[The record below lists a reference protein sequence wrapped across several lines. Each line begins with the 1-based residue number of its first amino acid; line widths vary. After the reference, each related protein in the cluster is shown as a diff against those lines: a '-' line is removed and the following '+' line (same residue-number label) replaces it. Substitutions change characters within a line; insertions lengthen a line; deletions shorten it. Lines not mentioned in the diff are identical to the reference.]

1 MIEVFK
7 LSNQTAKSIPL
18 PKKHGLDFPQGL
30 DARPANQSLYRSIL
44 GKLQFA
50 AQTARPDIAYATG
63 KLAQYASDPRAI
75 HMDRAYHV
83 LSYLKGTK
91 DLAIVY
97 HKNVPGASPRLL
109 RGWSD
114 ADWAND
120 PDRKSISGFAFSHG
134 PSTFSWKS
142 AKQKLTATSTTE
154 AELIAA
160 FSATCEAVYFR
171 DLLEELGESQP
182 TTVIMEDNKGVLDL
196 MKDSK
201 HHERTKHIDTKYMRT
216 RDHVKAGD
224 TRLEA
229 VTSADNVADIFTKA
243 LAKPQFLYLR
253 NLLVFSAMSNHGN
266 TTGVNEGPSSFESAS
281 TGSSVAHSTSE
292 THSKNNASSYET
304 FADLP
309 VHRQIDLADR
319 SGFTVRQ
326 LTIANIPV
334 FLPHPKRF
342 YYLDQVEF
350 AYNSAPQ
357 STIKTSPFVADLG
370 FLPRQPAMI
379 RPPSDARTPS
389 NVESLQVKL
398 KAILLRTQEY
408 MSFSQLSQQRQADK
422 HRRPVEIKVGDSV
435 LIHHTSFQS
444 PSNRMLPLFVG
455 PYTAVKAIGGG
466 NAFELDLPTTV
477 KNNRVFNVS
486 KLRKYVKSDE
496 YPAEIR
502 PTEDY
507 VKKNLN
513 RIASVA
519 AMQNGLVYLQFT
531 DSLPGHCVAISTSF
545 WNTMPA
551 EKRIPLFKAYMVRI
565 KARDEPL

>member
-1 MIEVFK
+1 
-7 LSNQTAKSIPL
+7 
-18 PKKHGLDFPQGL
+18 
-30 DARPANQSLYRSIL
+30 
-44 GKLQFA
+44 
-50 AQTARPDIAYATG
+50 
-63 KLAQYASDPRAI
+63 
-75 HMDRAYHV
+75 
-83 LSYLKGTK
+83 
-91 DLAIVY
+91 
-97 HKNVPGASPRLL
+97 
-109 RGWSD
+109 
-114 ADWAND
+114 
-120 PDRKSISGFAFSHG
+120 
-134 PSTFSWKS
+134 
-142 AKQKLTATSTTE
+142 
-154 AELIAA
+154 
-160 FSATCEAVYFR
+160 
-171 DLLEELGESQP
+171 
-182 TTVIMEDNKGVLDL
+182 
-196 MKDSK
+196 
-201 HHERTKHIDTKYMRT
+201 
-216 RDHVKAGD
+216 
-224 TRLEA
+224 
-229 VTSADNVADIFTKA
+229 
-243 LAKPQFLYLR
+243 
-253 NLLVFSAMSNHGN
+253 MSNHGN

-304 FADLP
+304 FADLLFI
-309 VHRQIDLADR
+309 VKLISLTVLDL
-319 SGFTVRQ
+319 
-326 LTIANIPV
+326 P
-334 FLPHPKRF
+334 F

-455 PYTAVKAIGGG
+455 PYTA
-466 NAFELDLPTTV
+466 
-477 KNNRVFNVS
+477 NNRVFNVS

>member
-1 MIEVFK
+1 MDGSIDKYKARLVVQGFRQKFGVDYVDTFAPVMRFSTVRLIFALSAAKNCEMHHVDVKNAFLNGDLEEDIYVKPPTGIDHNTPPGMVWKLNKSLYGLKQAPLCWNKKLVDKLEALGYKAAKKEPCLFYKINGKDFSIIGLYVDDILTASNVPGEFERFFKGLSGYFAIKDEGGVNKFLGIRVQDSDRTISLDLEHYIADMIEVFK

-171 DLLEELGESQP
+171 DLLKELGESQP

-229 VTSADNVADIFTKA
+229 VASADNVADIFTKA

-253 NLLVFSAMSNHGN
+253 NLLGMS
-266 TTGVNEGPSSFESAS
+266 TRP
-281 TGSSVAHSTSE
+281 
-292 THSKNNASSYET
+292 
-304 FADLP
+304 
-309 VHRQIDLADR
+309 
-319 SGFTVRQ
+319 
-326 LTIANIPV
+326 
-334 FLPHPKRF
+334 
-342 YYLDQVEF
+342 QVEGGNGLD
-350 AYNSAPQ
+350 AVLVSSNNTSIVTPQ
-357 STIKTSPFVADLG
+357 SFSKTRRRKD
-370 FLPRQPAMI
+370 QEI
-379 RPPSDARTPS
+379 
-389 NVESLQVKL
+389 ES
-398 KAILLRTQEY
+398 
-408 MSFSQLSQQRQADK
+408 
-422 HRRPVEIKVGDSV
+422 
-435 LIHHTSFQS
+435 
-444 PSNRMLPLFVG
+444 
-455 PYTAVKAIGGG
+455 
-466 NAFELDLPTTV
+466 
-477 KNNRVFNVS
+477 
-486 KLRKYVKSDE
+486 
-496 YPAEIR
+496 
-502 PTEDY
+502 
-507 VKKNLN
+507 
-513 RIASVA
+513 
-519 AMQNGLVYLQFT
+519 
-531 DSLPGHCVAISTSF
+531 
-545 WNTMPA
+545 
-551 EKRIPLFKAYMVRI
+551 
-565 KARDEPL
+565 